1 MNAGVRRDVALVFT
15 TRAVRLFAY
24 GFLSVILVLYLEAVG
39 LTPAR
44 IGLLLSLTLAGD
56 AVVSLAVTA
65 RADRMGRRRSLI
77 LGALLMC
84 AAGALFASTTS
95 FPLLLLAATL
105 GVISPSGGE
114 VGPFLAVEQVA
125 LAQTI
130 AASKRTSA
138 FAWYNVVGSLS
149 TALGALVAGT
159 VTAPYRSGILAYAVL
174 GGVLAILFTML
185 STRVDLSNAAGVG
198 GATRRVFRNDRSRRI
213 ITRLSALFALDAFA
227 GGFVLQSMIVYWFHH
242 RYGADVAQLGRI
254 LFGANLLAGFSALAA
269 AAIARKIGLVKTMV
283 FTHLPSNVLLM
294 LVPLMPN
301 LSLAVFVL
309 LLRFSISQ
317 MDVPT
322 RQAYVIAVVDE
333 DERSAAAGITG
344 VARTVGSSLAPVLST
359 PLLAAASLASL
370 PFFIAGGLKII
381 YDLTLLRACSADFQ
395 SAGPPASM
403 PAEKR

>member
-1 MNAGVRRDVALVFT
+1 MSRDEKLIFT

-56 AVVSLAVTA
+56 ALVSLAVTA
-65 RADRMGRRRSLI
+65 RADRVGRRRSLI

-105 GVISPSGGE
+105 GVISPSGSE

-130 AASKRTSA
+130 DASKRTSA
-138 FAWYNVVGSLS
+138 FAWYNVVGSLA
-149 TALGALVAGT
+149 TATGSLVAGT
-159 VTAPYRSGILAYAVL
+159 AAAVLQHRGMTAAAAYRSGVLAYAVL
-174 GGVLAILFTML
+174 GGVLVILFSML
-185 STRVDLSNAAGVG
+185 SPRVDVPTVAAEGG
-198 GATRRVFRNDRSRRI
+198 GATRRIFRNDRSRKI

-227 GGFVLQSMIVYWFHH
+227 GGFVLQSIIVYWFHH

-269 AAIARKIGLVKTMV
+269 AAIARKIGLVRTMV

-294 LVPLMPN
+294 LVPLMPK
-301 LSLAVFVL
+301 LSLAVLVL

-344 VARTVGSSLAPVLST
+344 VARTVGSALAPVLST
-359 PLLAAASLASL
+359 PLLATASLASL
-370 PFFIAGGLKII
+370 PFFIAGTLKII
-381 YDLTLLRACSADFQ
+381 YDLTLLRACRGVDA
-395 SAGPPASM
+395 
-403 PAEKR
+403 